1 MAKSARRRASEESK
15 DQERGESGAVMP
27 MGARGARR
35 VATGIIKIIVII
47 TVTVDIIV
55 IVIVTANVIVII
67 GGIVGITDIVMVSL
81 FVSLSSELPLRL
93 SFYLSLR
100 I

>member
-1 MAKSARRRASEESK
+1 MA
-15 DQERGESGAVMP
+15 M
-27 MGARGARR
+27 GARR
-35 VATGIIKIIVII
+35 VATGIIKVIVII

-93 SFYLSLR
+93 SFVLVVLFLNVLVLPKGTSPRHL
-100 I
+100 